1 MTDTP
6 LSRYAD
12 ACNLGKSL
20 SMLSDASPALVENL
34 AYPMY
39 TLPMDTLLRM
49 TAVRPHE
56 ELLNQGSLVEFE
68 EVLGR
73 AMFISHQWLANE
85 HPDPE
90 AQQWKVLQEAIRN
103 LYSGRSLVTLP
114 IQSEYFYG
122 RHSTLSRE
130 DFQSK
135 PLFIWYD
142 YVSCP
147 QAADSRGQE
156 HQKQAI
162 DSIVSY
168 IERCVYF
175 VVLCPNLPHKDQG
188 FVLSEA
194 TWAERG
200 WCRAERLARKL
211 AAREDG
217 CILVVESAMRQTLA
231 LHTARPIDAPGLG
244 KFSVESDRSRIG
256 RVILQMVWKKLLY
269 FLEQGDLHNYRFL
282 LNQQAAFFFANTD
295 IDPIDAL
302 VPYFQSQ
309 ADPFTAPLDVAVE
322 WFLHQN
328 GFQEPVSRDPAG
340 WTPLCYAVMAGSPS
354 LISALLERKADCNDR
369 ISKHKKDFM
378 FPKGMSVLALAA
390 YFHNTGALQVLLAAR
405 ASLHA
410 CDSHRQT
417 PLHWA
422 CISDND
428 TAVRELGEA
437 RADLGQHSFP
447 GVDPLH
453 LACAFGSV
461 GAMTEIFGR
470 HQRVCLQNSLHF
482 ALSNEGGSALVI
494 STLIQARAD
503 VNDKFHTINGL
514 WRFIIFRQGLRHKFS
529 PSLLTTLSP
538 PYLHFNRGWR
548 LRIRI
553 GGLRLKAYRV
563 YVGLATF
570 SFPKGSG
577 EYCRCPRLFVYV

>member
-1 MTDTP
+1 
-6 LSRYAD
+6 
-12 ACNLGKSL
+12 
-20 SMLSDASPALVENL
+20 MLSDSTPALVENL

-302 VPYFQSQ
+302 VPYFKSQ

-328 GFQEPVSRDPAG
+328 GFQEPISRDPAG

-405 ASLHA
+405 ASLYA
-410 CDSHRQT
+410 CDSHRKT

-437 RADLGQHSFP
+437 HADLGQHAIP
-447 GVDPLH
+447 GVDPLN

-461 GAMTEIFGR
+461 GAMTELFGR
-470 HQRVCLQNSLHF
+470 HQRFCLQNSLHF
-482 ALSNEGGSALVI
+482 ALGNEGGSAQVI

-514 WRFIIFRQGLRHKFS
+514 WRFIIFTQGLRHKFS

-538 PYLHFNRGWR
+538 PELHSSRWR
-548 LRIRI
+548 LRI
-553 GGLRLKAYRV
+553 
-563 YVGLATF
+563 
-570 SFPKGSG
+570 
-577 EYCRCPRLFVYV
+577 